1 MPAVVKYYSLSYPPS
16 PPLFP
21 TLPTHP
27 LFPLSHHPSSLPP
40 LPHPPLFSL
49 PHPSSLP
56 PLLSPLLSSLPL
68 FPSPLPL
75 PSSPSPYP
83 SYLPLLFLSSPSFR
97 NKSVYLQL
105 GLQKMISKTET
116 SELHRHINI
125 FVDKKK
131 LELPELEGVVVLNI
145 QR

>member
-1 MPAVVKYYSLSYPPS
+1 MPAVVKYYGLSYSSPPPPS
-16 PPLFP
+16 LLFSPPSLLFSP
-21 TLPTHP
+21 
-27 LFPLSHHPSSLPP
+27 PSSLPP
-40 LPHPPLFSL
+40 LSPPLLSS
-49 PHPSSLP
+49 PSSLP
-56 PLLSPLLSSLPL
+56 PLLPPLLSSLSL